1 MDDWPG
7 MVSSQQQL
15 QILNPWENKAEFFIL
30 HNIGSSPFENV
41 QDLKVRRIKAF
52 LQFFSSNVYDINFL
66 FLGFPDDYKLYGVV
80 LDKHRQLGNAVP
92 PPMGRALGLEILK
105 AYAASGAGDEVVEDT
120 GSTDQEEP
128 IKSEEMEI
136 SSTA

>member
-1 MDDWPG
+1 MF
-7 MVSSQQQL
+7 MIS
-15 QILNPWENKAEFFIL
+15 I
-30 HNIGSSPFENV
+30 
-41 QDLKVRRIKAF
+41 
-52 LQFFSSNVYDINFL
+52 FL

-105 AYAASGAGDEVVEDT
+105 AYAASGAGYEVVEDT